1 VGALRRKKKV
11 PLRRCVGC
19 REMKDKRELLR
30 IVRNNEGEIFVDPT
44 GKKNGRGAY
53 ICKNK
58 SCFEQAV
65 KAKSLSREFGCEI
78 PKEVYDEIA
87 QQMEAYGGE

>member
-1 VGALRRKKKV
+1 M
-11 PLRRCVGC
+11 RRCVGC

-53 ICKNK
+53 ICKNMD
-58 SCFEQAV
+58 CFLQIQ
-65 KAKSLSREFGCEI
+65 KARSLNREFSCEI
-78 PKEVYDEIA
+78 PEEIYDELKS
-87 QQMEAYGGE
+87 QLEAYVGKK

>member
-1 VGALRRKKKV
+1 MKKRKI

-53 ICKNK
+53 ICK
-58 SCFEQAV
+58 SMECFS
-65 KAKSLSREFGCEI
+65 KARKLEL
-78 PKEVYDEIA
+78 K
-87 QQMEAYGGE
+87 

>member
-1 VGALRRKKKV
+1 MKMKKRKV

-30 IVRNNEGEIFVDPT
+30 IVRNNVGEIFIDST

-53 ICKNK
+53 ICK
-58 SCFEQAV
+58 SIDCFNIAR
-65 KAKSLSREFGCEI
+65 KTRSLSHEFSCEI
-78 PKEVYDEIA
+78 PEEVYDEITKLL
-87 QQMEAYGGE
+87 EGYGGE

>member
-1 VGALRRKKKV
+1 MKQKKI

-19 REMKDKRELLR
+19 REMKDKRELIR
-30 IVRNNEGEIFVDPT
+30 VVRNNEGAIFVDPT

-58 SCFEQAV
+58 ACFEKAV
-65 KAKSLSREFGCEI
+65 KSKSLSREFGCEI
-78 PKEVYDEIA
+78 PKEVYEEIA
-87 QQMEAYGGE
+87 RQLEAYAGE